1 MTHSDKGHY
10 ANKHQGQKIDEKIS
24 SLIKSKAKENNLTCA
39 AAHKIARELEVSP
52 IEIGI
57 QADLLEF
64 RITMCQ
70 IGLFGY
76 QGGEKQ
82 IDPDFDIPSDMEAA
96 IDKASD
102 DGRLSCF
109 DCWNIAKD
117 LKAKKIDVASAC
129 EKKGLRIKPCQLGAF

>member
-10 ANKHQGQKIDEKIS
+10 ANKHQGQEIDEKIS
-24 SLIKSKAKENNLTCA
+24 SLIKSKAKESNLTCA
-39 AAHKIARELEVSP
+39 AAHKAAEELGTSP
-52 IEIGI
+52 GKIGI
-57 QADLLEF
+57 QTDLLEF

-76 QGGEKQ
+76 KGGAKQ
-82 IDPDFDIPSDMEAA
+82 IDPDFDIPSDMEAV
-96 IDKASD
+96 IDKAND

-117 LKAKKIDVASAC
+117 LKVKKIDVASAC
-129 EKKGLRIKPCQLGAF
+129 EKKEIRIKPCQLGAF

>member
-10 ANKHQGQKIDEKIS
+10 ANKHQEQKIDEKIS
-24 SLIKSKAKENNLTCA
+24 SLIKSKAKDNELTCA
-39 AAHKIARELEVSP
+39 AAHKAAEELGVEP

-57 QADLLEF
+57 QTDLLEF

-76 QGGEKQ
+76 KGGAKQ

-96 IDKASD
+96 LDKTND

-129 EKKGLRIKPCQLGAF
+129 EKKEIRVKPCQLGAF